1 MGKIKKD
8 IKNLSKESGSKVK
21 ARRAAES
28 WFEKASKSI
37 KDKSVAKYSKPFK
50 VGMIHVFRY
59 EKPKHVKTLLWWD
72 MNPVVLALD
81 THPSGTDVGINL
93 NLLPVQFKEDLLDMI
108 YDNMEGQIKSK
119 SGRSKENDALSQ
131 GEIKLIYKD
140 AVEFLRRFGF
150 DFAIR
155 QYIPQLKKNQ
165 KVVSYEHWAK
175 IALCDYQDLYGIG
188 INEVKRSFAEHLKTR
203 SKRKDI

>member
-59 EKPKHVKTLLWWD
+59 EKPTFKKTKKPRNSPL
-72 MNPVVLALD
+72 
-81 THPSGTDVGINL
+81 
-93 NLLPVQFKEDLLDMI
+93 QF
-108 YDNMEGQIKSK
+108 Y
-119 SGRSKENDALSQ
+119 
-131 GEIKLIYKD
+131 
-140 AVEFLRRFGF
+140 
-150 DFAIR
+150 
-155 QYIPQLKKNQ
+155 
-165 KVVSYEHWAK
+165 
-175 IALCDYQDLYGIG
+175 
-188 INEVKRSFAEHLKTR
+188 SFSTATVPW
-203 SKRKDI
+203 